1 MHTFNHKYNLLKI
14 ATIILLFTFY
24 LNNYSPKVYG
34 YIQEPNVN
42 QENQQTPKK
51 EGIKPEEEKLDPK
64 EEIKAEIERIYN
76 ERNKALVSGDASIL
90 KSDFDTSQRQGLWS
104 MEHEVKR
111 IQYFN
116 QWASERNMQFK
127 NIESTIRIKKLNA
140 GSKSAK
146 AFLEETYKFDYV
158 YKDDEAAAL
167 NSFGVGIRHTITLK
181 NNGEKWIVYND
192 WYTDCFEDALQGYTG
207 FIQGSQTSMAADA
220 IGEYIATATSN
231 WKYSYNREKA
241 VEYAD
246 KYCGAAW
253 GSTNDFKYNKKYRD
267 YNGIGGDCTN
277 FASQVLGDKEAGGL
291 KQDGTWR
298 CPQKIYG
305 HSEGSSAWVNAD
317 GLKNYLVYSGKAS
330 VIRKGTFKELT
341 AASPN
346 LPSGA
351 ISKIQLGDLICYE
364 KKGQIDHFAVVTGF
378 DSKGYPLVNSHTTDR
393 YHVPWDLGWGDKH
406 IKFLL
411 LHVNG

>member
-1 MHTFNHKYNLLKI
+1 MASLS
-14 ATIILLFTFY
+14 LLFT
-24 LNNYSPKVYG
+24 LNIYSSSLKAYG
-34 YIQEPNVN
+34 YALEPSTVP
-42 QENQQTPKK
+42 ENQQTPKK
-51 EGIKPEEEKLDPK
+51 EEIDKLKKKLDSK
-64 EEIKAEIERIYN
+64 EEVKAEIERFYN
-76 ERNKALVSGDASIL
+76 QRNKALVNGDASLL
-90 KSDFDTSQRQGLWS
+90 KEDFDTSQKHGEWS

-116 QWASERNMQFK
+116 QWASERNMKFK
-127 NIESTIRIKKLNA
+127 NIESTVRIKKLSA

-146 AFLEETYKFDYV
+146 VSLEETYKFDYS
-158 YKDDEAAAL
+158 YKDDTAEAI
-167 NSFGVGIRHTITLK
+167 NSFGVGIRHTVTLK
-181 NNGEKWIVYND
+181 NNGEKWMIYSD

-207 FIQGSQTSMAADA
+207 FIQGGQTSMMEAEPIDEFPYQPAL
-220 IGEYIATATSN
+220 
-231 WKYSYNREKA
+231 KLRHSYNREKA

-277 FASQVLGDKEAGGL
+277 FASQVLGDKDAGSL
-291 KQDGTWR
+291 KQDDTWK
-298 CPQKIYG
+298 CPQKLYG
-305 HSEGSSAWVNAD
+305 HSEGTNAWANAD

-341 AASPN
+341 AATSN
-346 LPSGA
+346 LTNGA
-351 ISKIQLGDLICYE
+351 ISKVQLGDLICYE